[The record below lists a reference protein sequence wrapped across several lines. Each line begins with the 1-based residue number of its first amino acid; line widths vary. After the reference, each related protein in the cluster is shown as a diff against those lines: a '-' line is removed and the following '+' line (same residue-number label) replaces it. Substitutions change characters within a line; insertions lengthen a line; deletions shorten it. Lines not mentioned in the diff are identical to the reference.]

1 MVQDNGGGMDETQL
15 TQPFA
20 PFRSTRSEGLGLGLV
35 ICQRLM
41 RSQGGDIHMENC
53 SGPTNSP
60 AYVLPLSSVN
70 RQRNPHARD
79 PPG

>member
-1 MVQDNGGGMDETQL
+1 MMHHHTLSGQILVVQDNGGGMDETQL

-20 PFRSTRSEGLGLGLV
+20 PFRSTRSEGLGLRLV

-53 SGPTNSP
+53 SDRRT
-60 AYVLPLSSVN
+60 
-70 RQRNPHARD
+70 ARLMCY
-79 PPG
+79 PYLQ